1 MARYVDA
8 SCRLC
13 RREGCKL
20 FLKGDRCLTKKCAF
34 ERRPTVPGVHGNEKS
49 MKRPSEYSVQLREK
63 QKVKRLYGLLEKQ
76 FRSYYEKAAKSK
88 NVTGEEMLSLIER
101 RLDNT
106 VFRLGF
112 GASRAQA
119 RQIVSHG
126 LVVVNGRVVNIP
138 SYQVKAGDVITI
150 KESKKDYEMFKALK
164 DMKVVCPKWLELDIA
179 NLTGKVI
186 AKPTREDIDMNIRE
200 TLIVELYSK

>member
-34 ERRPTVPGVHGNEKS
+34 ERRPNVPGVHGNEKS

-126 LVVVNGRVVNIP
+126 LVTVNGRVVNIP
-138 SYQVKAGDVITI
+138 SYQVKVGDVIAI

-179 NLTGKVI
+179 NLTGKVV